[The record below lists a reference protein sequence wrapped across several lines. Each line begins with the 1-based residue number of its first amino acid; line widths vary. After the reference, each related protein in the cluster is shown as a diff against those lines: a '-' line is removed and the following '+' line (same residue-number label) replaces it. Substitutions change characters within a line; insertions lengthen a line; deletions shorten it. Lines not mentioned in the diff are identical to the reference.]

1 MTSHKDPIHAG
12 KRRFLRNAAASGAGL
27 TALSMFPP
35 AIRRALA
42 IPANN
47 RTGTIND
54 VEHVVILMQEN
65 RSFDMYFGSFKGVR
79 GFGDRITVPLPQNRS
94 VWEQTNGTRVV
105 LPYHLDS
112 TKGNAQR
119 VSGTPHDYLDA
130 QNAWDGG
137 RLYQWPRY
145 KQNQSMGYY
154 TRQELGFQ
162 YALAEAFTLC
172 DAYHCA
178 SHGGTNTNRLFHWTG
193 TNDPLAQGNGPST
206 RNQWDGLG
214 ASTIGWTWKTY
225 PERLQEAGVSWKV
238 YQNLPDNFTD
248 NPLAGF
254 RQFRKAYEL
263 SGNDPTAG
271 NPSPPAWTPAADA
284 TNPLYKGVANTMA
297 SDNGLLQG
305 FRDDVLNGSLPQVS
319 WIVAPAAYSEHPGP
333 SSPVQGA
340 WYIQETLNALTAN
353 PDVWSKTV
361 LLVNFDE
368 NDGFFDHVP
377 SPAAPSLNPDGSM
390 AGASTINTDLE
401 RHIKPSLQDAAD
413 NRVYGPGPR
422 VPMYI
427 VSPWSRGGWV
437 NSQAFDH
444 TSVLRFLEARFGVA
458 EKNIS
463 AYRRAVLGDLTSA
476 FNFATPNNEQLPD
489 LTLLT
494 KAQADQTRADQQ
506 ALAQVP
512 LPDTATQ
519 VKPKQETGVRYSRAL
534 PYELHT
540 SGRAQPGTSA
550 MWLVFANTGSAA
562 AVFHVYD
569 RLHLDRLP
577 RRYAVEP
584 GKQLEGSWDAAADG
598 GKYDLWVMGPNGYL
612 RHFAGDLALAR
623 TEELGAEIRV
633 CYDIA
638 NGDVYTS
645 FINSGKKACTFV
657 ITPNAYYTNN
667 EKWTLTVPAGSQV
680 EQSWSLKA
688 SGAWF
693 DFTARLNEDPAYIR
707 RFAGRVETGKPSVTD
722 PAMAL

>member
-1 MTSHKDPIHAG
+1 M
-12 KRRFLRNAAASGAGL
+12 
-27 TALSMFPP
+27 
-35 AIRRALA
+35 
-42 IPANN
+42 
-47 RTGTIND
+47 
-54 VEHVVILMQEN
+54 
-65 RSFDMYFGSFKGVR
+65 
-79 GFGDRITVPLPQNRS
+79 
-94 VWEQTNGTRVV
+94 
-105 LPYHLDS
+105 
-112 TKGNAQR
+112 
-119 VSGTPHDYLDA
+119 
-130 QNAWDGG
+130 
-137 RLYQWPRY
+137 
-145 KQNQSMGYY
+145 
-154 TRQELGFQ
+154 
-162 YALAEAFTLC
+162 
-172 DAYHCA
+172 
-178 SHGGTNTNRLFHWTG
+178 
-193 TNDPLAQGNGPST
+193 
-206 RNQWDGLG
+206 
-214 ASTIGWTWKTY
+214 
-225 PERLQEAGVSWKV
+225 SWKV

-263 SGNDPTAG
+263 AGNDP
-271 NPSPPAWTPAADA
+271 NVDPNPPAWTPASEAA
-284 TNPLYKGVANTMA
+284 NPLYKGTANTMP
-297 SDNGLLQG
+297 DGGFLQAL
-305 FRDDVLNGSLPQVS
+305 RDDVANGALPQVS

-401 RHIKPSLQDAAD
+401 RHVKPSLQDAAD

-422 VPMYI
+422 VPMYV

-512 LPDTATQ
+512 LPDTSTQ

-540 SGRAQPGTSA
+540 SARCAAAGTVE
-550 MWLVFANTGSAA
+550 LVFANTGTQG

-569 RLHLDRLP
+569 RYHLDRLP
-577 RRYAVEP
+577 RRYAVEA
-584 GKQLEGSWDAAADG
+584 GKTLSDTWNALLDSLGR
-598 GKYDLWVMGPNGYL
+598 YDLWVLGPNGYH
-612 RHFAGDLALAR
+612 RHFKGDIHRIAASGSLP
-623 TEELGAEIRV
+623 EVRV

-638 NGDVYTS
+638 NGEVYAEFLNTGA
-645 FINSGKKACTFV
+645 NACTFTV
-657 ITPNAYYTNN
+657 TPQAYRQDAPLAL
-667 EKWTLTVPAGSQV
+667 EVAGGSKATRN
-680 EQSWSLKA
+680 WNLAA
-688 SGAWF
+688 SGQWY
-693 DFTARLNEDPAYIR
+693 DFAVTCSSDPAFYR
-707 RFAGRVETGKPSVTD
+707 RFAGRVETGAHTVSD
-722 PAMAL
+722 PAMGVAGA